1 MLGVI
6 LLFSDLQNNLQLLE
20 EDQFALTLEAS
31 GIEDKHA
38 ILIESK
44 WQLLFVCLFVLVIK
58 GRMSRETRGLLRM
71 FFEESRTDSERRG
84 GGGLFSRANVLPLA
98 LDITLRK

>member
-1 MLGVI
+1 MALVSRHTQNIRSVLGVI

-44 WQLLFVCLFVLVIK
+44 WLLFVCL
-58 GRMSRETRGLLRM
+58 SW
-71 FFEESRTDSERRG
+71 
-84 GGGLFSRANVLPLA
+84 
-98 LDITLRK
+98 